1 MNFLPIVQ
9 VLVLAEESG
18 DMSVRLSAEPE
29 KDAKKK
35 QKGQTIGKNTGG
47 SERENEKVHPKRRN

>member
-1 MNFLPIVQ
+1 MNFLRIVQ

-35 QKGQTIGKNTGG
+35 QKGQTIGTGG

>member
-1 MNFLPIVQ
+1 
-9 VLVLAEESG
+9 
-18 DMSVRLSAEPE
+18 MSVRLSAEPE